1 MIRVTIKRDYKAVN
15 LRESFP
21 QKISPRNEKI
31 RNAEISSTIKSMIRV
46 NQAGEYGAL
55 RIYAGQLAILKNTPA
70 EESLTAMAAEEAQH
84 LQKFNR
90 LIIENQV
97 RPTIL
102 QPLWHV
108 GGYALGMITALIG
121 EKAAHACTI
130 AVEEVIDEHY
140 QTQLEEL
147 KKTTDSHDALVT
159 LIEECRQDELA
170 HKETAIEL
178 GGHDAPA
185 YDFLTSTIKTI
196 SRTAIWLSS
205 RF

>member
-1 MIRVTIKRDYKAVN
+1 MTPKDTEIH
-15 LRESFP
+15 
-21 QKISPRNEKI
+21 QKITANTANDE
-31 RNAEISSTIKSMIRV
+31 IKSMIRV
-46 NQAGEYGAL
+46 NQAGEYGAT
-55 RIYAGQLAILKNTPA
+55 RIYAGQLAILKSTPA
-70 EESLTAMAAEEAQH
+70 GETLCEMAAQEAEH

-90 LIIENQV
+90 LIIENKI

-108 GGYALGMITALIG
+108 GGYALGMITAMMG

-140 QTQLEEL
+140 QGQLKQL
-147 KKTTDSHDALVT
+147 SDAATSPSSPLNAPLAN
-159 LIEECRQDELA
+159 LIEKCRQDELA

-178 GGHDAPA
+178 GGHEAPA
-185 YDFLTSTIKTI
+185 YTFLTAAVKTI

-205 RF
+205 RI

>member
-1 MIRVTIKRDYKAVN
+1 
-15 LRESFP
+15 
-21 QKISPRNEKI
+21 
-31 RNAEISSTIKSMIRV
+31 
-46 NQAGEYGAL
+46 
-55 RIYAGQLAILKNTPA
+55 
-70 EESLTAMAAEEAQH
+70 MAAQEAVH

-90 LIIENQV
+90 LVIEHQV

-140 QTQLEEL
+140 QGQLAQL
-147 KKTTDSHDALVT
+147 KKTPDANVPLAN

-170 HKETAIEL
+170 HKETAIDL
-178 GGHDAPA
+178 GGHEAPA
-185 YDFLTSTIKTI
+185 YDLLTSTIKTI
-196 SRTAIWLSS
+196 SRTAIWFSS
-205 RF
+205 RI

>member
-1 MIRVTIKRDYKAVN
+1 MNSTSN
-15 LRESFP
+15 QNHQTSNP
-21 QKISPRNEKI
+21 QAHITDEM
-31 RNAEISSTIKSMIRV
+31 KSMIRV
-46 NQAGEYGAL
+46 NQAGEYGAA
-55 RIYAGQLAILKNTPA
+55 RIYAGQLAILKGTPV
-70 EESLTAMAAEEAQH
+70 EETLTEMAAQEAVH

-90 LIIENQV
+90 LVIENQV

-108 GGYALGMITALIG
+108 GGYALGMITAIMG

-140 QTQLEEL
+140 QAQLEQL
-147 KKTTDSHDALVT
+147 AKTAGVNAPLAE

-170 HKETAIEL
+170 HKETAIDL
-178 GGHDAPA
+178 GGQEAPA

-205 RF
+205 RI